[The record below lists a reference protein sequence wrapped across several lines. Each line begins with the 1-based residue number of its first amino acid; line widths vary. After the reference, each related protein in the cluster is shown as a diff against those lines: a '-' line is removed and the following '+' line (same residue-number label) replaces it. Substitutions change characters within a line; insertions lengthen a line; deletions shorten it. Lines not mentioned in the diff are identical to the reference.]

1 MAKRAQQ
8 QQQPRDQLYRMSEL
22 VEASGVSR
30 DMIKY
35 YLRAR
40 LLPKPRKPR
49 PNLSLYTENHLLL
62 IRLILR
68 LQQQTTLSLTDIAA
82 AFRSANY
89 DPTTL
94 EIELLAGK
102 FSAGRRD
109 FIIPFSPQTRSDVS
123 LSVPQAF
130 IEELQ
135 RGNLLDNHS
144 PLDENQME
152 IAGLLWAAH
161 GEGVP
166 LAFFQAARER
176 LRALADLEVKALI
189 AIRRPQLDFEA
200 VVASVTNTDR
210 LINRWMISD
219 KTHQARDMFQRIIDN
234 SEQAL
239 STIHQAIYFPSKVF
253 RQRFGIEAEL
263 ARLDDGIAADPAN
276 LRLIY
281 SACRA
286 CLLLAEFQRAIECA
300 DAALAIAPGD
310 DHAIACKCLA
320 YGMAGNLEQALPYAR
335 QLEETDSRHTIALEA
350 RLLTLL
356 MQAAK
361 LGGVSDTTDMLK
373 DAAELFRDPA
383 SVPPQDEFERLE
395 ACLLQARANTIFPD
409 AIDSGADAIRALE
422 ATLDTLEANTYEQL
436 GLPLEGTRVAYQVYA
451 SFYLGQL
458 RAAAGDTARARPCF
472 ERVIQLDPS
481 SNFGEMAYLNLG

>member
-1 MAKRAQQ
+1 MAKRAPQE
-8 QQQPRDQLYRMSEL
+8 RETLYRMSEL
-22 VEASGVSR
+22 VDASGVSR

-49 PNLSLYTENHLLL
+49 PNLSLYTETHLLL

-68 LQQQTTLSLTDIAA
+68 LQQQTTLSLTQIAT
-82 AFRSANY
+82 AFKGANY

-102 FSAGRRD
+102 FSTGRRD
-109 FIIPFSPQTRSDVS
+109 FIIPFAPDTGSDVS
-123 LSVPQAF
+123 LTVPSAF
-130 IEELQ
+130 IEELH
-135 RGNLLDNHS
+135 RSGLLDS
-144 PLDENQME
+144 GTALDEGHRE

-166 LAFFQAARER
+166 LSFFQAARER
-176 LRALADLEVKALI
+176 LRTLADLEVKAMI
-189 AIRRPQLDFEA
+189 AISRPQLDFDA
-200 VVASVTNTDR
+200 VVASVTSTDR
-210 LINRWMISD
+210 IINRWMISE
-219 KTHQARDMFQRIIDN
+219 KTQQARGMFQRIIEN
-234 SEQAL
+234 SERAL

-253 RQRFGIEAEL
+253 RQRYAINAAL
-263 ARLDDGIAADPAN
+263 ASLGERIAARPADS
-276 LRLIY
+276 RLIY

-286 CLLLAEFQRAIECA
+286 CLLLADFQRAIEFA
-300 DAALAIAPGD
+300 DAALAIAPD
-310 DHAIACKCLA
+310 DDLALACKCLA
-320 YGMAGNLEQALPYAR
+320 FGMDGNLEQALPYAR
-335 QLEETDSRHTIALEA
+335 RLDAADNRHTIALEA

-373 DAAELFRDPA
+373 DAAELFRDPV
-383 SVPPQDEFERLE
+383 SVAPRDEFDRFE
-395 ACLLQARANTIFPD
+395 ACLLLARANTIFPD
-409 AIDSGADAIRALE
+409 AINTGEDAIRALQDTLE
-422 ATLDTLEANTYEQL
+422 TLDTRTHQQL
-436 GLPLEGTRVAYQVYA
+436 GLPLEGVRLAYQVYA

-458 RAAAGDTARARPCF
+458 HEAAGDAGRAKFCF

-481 SNFGEMAYLNLG
+481 SNFGEMAYLKLG